1 MATIETSPAATGGPG
16 IEPRWTRSAKDAVG
30 TAYSTSSNV
39 WFTLSLGILNEVY
52 HPTIDMPQIRDLQ
65 FLITDQETFFH
76 DERRHL
82 RTTLEYIAPHS
93 LGFRVTNSDP
103 EGRYRL
109 LKEIISDPHNNCVLI
124 RTRLEGDSSFLSK
137 LHLYVLLAPHLE
149 VGGWGNTG
157 NVTRIEGRAFL
168 TAHRNGMYLALAA
181 TVPFLRSSCGYV
193 GTTDGWHDLSQNL
206 KMDYEFATATDGNIA
221 LTAELDL
228 SHGYEFTVGLAFGR
242 GLNRAVATLFQSLGV
257 PFVEHRER
265 FIEQWARACRN
276 LYPLENASG
285 DGGALYR
292 KSHSLVLAHEDKRYP
307 GAMIASLSIPW
318 GESKSDDDLGG
329 YHLVWTRDLV
339 NSVTGLLAAG
349 DHTTPHRALI
359 YLSCSQQTDGG
370 FPQNFW
376 IDGRPYWKGIQL
388 DEVAFPIM
396 LAWRLKQA
404 KALKDFDPYPMALAA
419 AAYLLEH
426 GPATPQERWEENSG
440 FSPSTLAS
448 NIAGLTCA
456 AAFARTR
463 GDEGTASYIQDYADF
478 LERRVETWT
487 VTNDGSLLPGID
499 RYYIRIN
506 PIRIDDPE
514 ADEDPDTKTLQIR
527 NREPDE
533 PFEFPAKD
541 VVDAGFLE
549 LVRYGIRKPGDSLI
563 EDSLRVID
571 ANLKYNFNGGPCW
584 RRYNHDGYGQRKDGR
599 PFVGCGQG
607 HAWPLLTGERG
618 HYELAAGRDVKPYVH
633 AMESF
638 ANASSLLPEQIWDG
652 PDRPEHMM
660 HYGRP
665 TGSAM
670 PLMWAH
676 AEYIKLL
683 RSAADGKVFDLL
695 PEVARRYRIPHK
707 YAPVEYW
714 KSNRR
719 IRTIAPGDTL
729 RIQARNPFRLH
740 WSVDEWN
747 QVTETMAS
755 TNALKLYYADIA
767 IAKDQRSPVR
777 FTFFWV
783 ATAKWEGRDYQVE
796 IKAPPRG

>member
-16 IEPRWTRSAKDAVG
+16 IEPRWTRSSKDAVG

-52 HPTIDMPQIRDLQ
+52 HPTIDTPQIRDLE
-65 FLITDQETFFH
+65 FLVTDGETFFH

-82 RTTLEYIAPHS
+82 HTTLEYIAPDA
-93 LGFRVTNSDP
+93 LGFSVTNADP

-109 LKEIISDPHNNCVLI
+109 VKEIISDPHNNCVLI
-124 RTRLEGDSSFLSK
+124 RTRLEGYTSFIRK
-137 LHLYVLLAPHLE
+137 LHLYVLLAPHLD

-157 NVTRIEGRAFL
+157 NLTRIEGREFL

-193 GTTDGWHDLSQNL
+193 GTTDGWHDLSNNL
-206 KMDYEFATATDGNIA
+206 KMDYEFASASDGNIA
-221 LTAELDL
+221 LTAEFDL
-228 SHGYEFTVGLAFGR
+228 SRGYEFTVGLAFGR

-257 PFVEHRER
+257 PFVEHRQR
-265 FIEQWARACRN
+265 FIEQWNRAGRN

-292 KSHSLVLAHEDKRYP
+292 KSHSLLLAHEDKRYP

-339 NSVTGLLAAG
+339 NSVTGLLASG
-349 DHTTPHRALI
+349 DHATPHRALI
-359 YLSCSQQTDGG
+359 YLSCSQQADGG

-396 LAWRLKQA
+396 LAWRLAQA
-404 KALKDFDPYPMALAA
+404 GALKDFDPYPMVLAA
-419 AAYLLEH
+419 AGYLIEH

-456 AAFARTR
+456 SAFARKR

-478 LERRVETWT
+478 LESHVETWT
-487 VTNDGSLLPGID
+487 VTNQGTLLPGIN
-499 RYYIRIN
+499 RYYLRIN
-506 PIRIDDPE
+506 PIDISDPA
-514 ADEDPDTKTLQIR
+514 ADENPDTKILQIR

-549 LVRYGIRKPGDSLI
+549 LVRYGIRKPGDPLI
-563 EDSLRVID
+563 EDSLKVVD
-571 ANLKYNFNGGPCW
+571 AVLKRDFTGGPCW
-584 RRYNHDGYGQRKDGR
+584 RRYNHDGYGQRKDGG
-599 PFVGCGQG
+599 PFTGSGQG

-618 HYELAAGRDVKPYVH
+618 HYELAAGREVKPYVR

-652 PDRPEHMM
+652 PDRPERMM
-660 HYGRP
+660 YYGHP
-665 TGSAM
+665 TGAAM

-683 RSAADGKVFDLL
+683 RSVADGAVFDLL

-707 YAPVEYW
+707 FNPVEYW
-714 KSNRR
+714 KPDRR
-719 IRTIAPGDTL
+719 IGTIAPGETL
-729 RIQARNPFRLH
+729 RIQARNSFRLH
-740 WSVDEWN
+740 WSTDEWK
-747 QVTETMAS
+747 QVKETAAR
-755 TNALKLYYADIA
+755 TNALKLHYADVP
-767 IAKDQRSPVR
+767 IAKDQKSPVR

-783 ATAKWEGRDYQVE
+783 ADGKWEGRDYQVE
-796 IKAPPRG
+796 IKAPAL